1 MTAQTAQPFS
11 IQDAIHSA
19 IADARQAC
27 EQLGSSSTA
36 CANAWDTVEELQAEA
51 SHHRTGYRAKART
64 SLESYCTENPDADE
78 CRVYD
83 V

>member
-1 MTAQTAQPFS
+1 MTTQTAQHS
-11 IQDAIHSA
+11 IQNAIQTA
-19 IADARQAC
+19 IADAHQVCDQA
-27 EQLGSSSTA
+27 GSDSAA

-51 SHHRTGYRAKART
+51 SHQKTGYRAKPKT
-64 SLESYCTENPDADE
+64 SFEAYCNQNPDADE